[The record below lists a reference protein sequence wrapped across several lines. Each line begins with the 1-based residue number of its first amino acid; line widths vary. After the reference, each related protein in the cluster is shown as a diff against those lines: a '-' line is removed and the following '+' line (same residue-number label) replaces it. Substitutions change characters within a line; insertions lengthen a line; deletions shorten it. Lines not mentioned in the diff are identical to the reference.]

1 MARVKSAK
9 TFSLA
14 EGTMEYSQMYV
25 FVLLI
30 PVVLQILF
38 PLAILTGFSLLRLSS
53 LLFNRLVRKE
63 EQLTG
68 ATAAAAQ

>member
-1 MARVKSAK
+1 
-9 TFSLA
+9 
-14 EGTMEYSQMYV
+14 MEYSQLYV

-53 LLFNRLVRKE
+53 LLLNRLVRKE